1 LPVKLLMSVNRVE
14 GNTQATYG
22 ISRNDWEDAEFQK
35 LSNGGNTGT
44 AQKSKRKVGLDDV
57 F

>member
-1 LPVKLLMSVNRVE
+1 MSVNRVE